1 MGVDILDFL
10 NTFLKPKVFTPP
22 QISNKSKESL
32 FLTCSVK
39 CSIYFGIYEP
49 NLGESYRSNP
59 GEPTHAGS
67 PFRSYSTHFILSL
80 LFIILESCRILL
92 LVYLPQ
98 NRPESPAKLLEIH
111 FGKGEIS
118 GVTNSHIT
126 LQHLQYLCSMYV
138 WVSLWVW
145 LYMGL
150 CACVTFIRTDVTHGE
165 TIRYDFL
172 GWNWCDFG
180 KVKRHRSLLGHQ
192 NNQKMANTNTSTMSY
207 FY

>member
-1 MGVDILDFL
+1 MIKINCFTKTGFPQILILICFFFKNSIEARPKFTSFLLKNGVEVYGSDINAICDISLMGVDILDFL

-138 WVSLWVW
+138 WVSL
-145 LYMGL
+145 
-150 CACVTFIRTDVTHGE
+150 
-165 TIRYDFL
+165 
-172 GWNWCDFG
+172 
-180 KVKRHRSLLGHQ
+180 
-192 NNQKMANTNTSTMSY
+192 
-207 FY
+207 